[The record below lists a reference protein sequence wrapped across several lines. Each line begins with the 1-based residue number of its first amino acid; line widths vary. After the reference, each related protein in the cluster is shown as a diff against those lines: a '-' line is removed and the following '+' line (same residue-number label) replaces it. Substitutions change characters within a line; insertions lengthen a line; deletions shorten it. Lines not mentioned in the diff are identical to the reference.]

1 MDKHEEKK
9 LEEFVDRIM
18 ADAPLESPSVDFT
31 KNLMQ
36 KIEAQSHQ
44 EAFQYKPIMSRPV
57 LVGLF
62 VAFSVLMGYVI
73 SQYGLGD
80 GTSWFDKITW
90 EPNFKPL
97 WGWLENYTS
106 SKVWVYAVLLF
117 GFLFFVQ
124 VPWLKKHMDR
134 TALLK

>member
-9 LEEFVDRIM
+9 LEEFVDRLM

-31 KNLMQ
+31 KNLMLR
-36 KIEAQSHQ
+36 IEAQSQ
-44 EAFQYKPIMSRPV
+44 KEAFQYKPIMSRSV

-62 VAFSVLMGYVI
+62 VAFSVLMVYVI
-73 SQYGLGD
+73 SQYDLGD
-80 GTSWFDKITW
+80 GTGWFDKITW
-90 EPNFKPL
+90 EPNFKPF

-106 SKVWVYAVLLF
+106 SKVLVYAVLLF
-117 GFLFFVQ
+117 GLLFFVQ

-134 TALLK
+134 TAMLE

>member
-9 LEEFVDRIM
+9 LEEFVDRLM

-36 KIEAQSHQ
+36 RIEVQTQ
-44 EAFQYKPIMSRPV
+44 NEAFQYKPIMSRPV

-62 VAFSVLMGYVI
+62 VAFSVLMVYVI

-80 GTSWFDKITW
+80 ETGWFDKLTW

-106 SKVWVYAVLLF
+106 SKVLVYAVLLF

-134 TALLK
+134 TAMLE